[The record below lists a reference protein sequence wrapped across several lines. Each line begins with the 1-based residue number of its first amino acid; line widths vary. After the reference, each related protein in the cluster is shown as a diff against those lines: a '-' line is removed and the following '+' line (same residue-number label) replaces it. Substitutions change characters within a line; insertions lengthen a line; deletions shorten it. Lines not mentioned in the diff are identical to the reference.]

1 MHKNILVTG
10 ANGQLGTEFQYLV
23 SNKDCLDK
31 FYFTNSETLN
41 ITNKEALK
49 SFVSENEIDT
59 IINCAAYTAVD
70 NAEKESETAYSV
82 NTKAVQYM
90 AELAKEYSLKFIH
103 VSTDY
108 VFDGTSH
115 MPLKEDDRTNPQGIY
130 GKSKLAGEEAILN
143 IKPEGAVI
151 IRTSWVYSS
160 VGNNFVKT
168 MIRLGRERDELNVVC
183 DQIGTPTYARD
194 LARTI
199 LTILDSKDDSKD
211 VSIYHYSNE
220 GACSWYDFAQA
231 IFEITKIECKV
242 YPIST
247 KAYPTPAK
255 RPLYSILNKEKIK
268 DTYGIQ
274 IPYWRESLKTCI
286 SLLS

>member
-10 ANGQLGTEFQYLV
+10 SNGQLGTEFQYLV
-23 SNKDCLDK
+23 SDKDSLDK
-31 FYFTNSETLN
+31 FYFTNSDTLN
-41 ITNKEALK
+41 ITNKEALR
-49 SFVSENEIDT
+49 SFIIENKIDT

-70 NAEKESETAYSV
+70 NAEKESEIAYSV
-82 NTKAVQYM
+82 NAIAVEYM

-115 MPLKEDDRTNPQGIY
+115 MPLREDDSTNPQGIY

-151 IRTSWVYSS
+151 VRTSWVYSS
-160 VGNNFVKT
+160 IGNNFVKT

-194 LARTI
+194 LARAI
-199 LTILDSKDDSKD
+199 LIILESKDNNKD

-220 GACSWYDFAQA
+220 GTCSWYDFAKA
-231 IFEITKIECKV
+231 IFEMAEIECKV
-242 YPIST
+242 FPIST
-247 KAYPTPAK
+247 TAYPTPAK
-255 RPLYSILNKEKIK
+255 RPLYSILNKDKIK
-268 DTYGIQ
+268 ETYSIQ
-274 IPYWRESLKTCI
+274 IPYWRESLKSCI
-286 SLLS
+286 SLLN